1 MKLDIFS
8 QRLRE
13 FATHRPSP
21 SVLLKDIYFRK
32 KCLMLFECKLS
43 IQNYKQQS
51 PLKIKQKQ
59 AAIHKD
65 NKIDNPKIDLVC
77 YSRT

>member
-51 PLKIKQKQ
+51 PLKIK
-59 AAIHKD
+59 
-65 NKIDNPKIDLVC
+65 
-77 YSRT
+77 